1 MSVMPAGA
9 QRLLRVGAAFAL
21 LGVLLGAFGAHA
33 LRNSLS
39 AEMLAIYQ
47 TGVQY
52 QLIHALGIVLIALL
66 AATQPSRKRLM
77 LAGWLMAAGVLLF
90 SGSLY
95 LLAASGLRM
104 LGAITPLGGVCFIV
118 AWTLLLF
125 APARNS
131 EN

>member
-1 MSVMPAGA
+1 MPQGA
-9 QRLLRVGAAFAL
+9 QRLLRVGAALAL

-33 LRNSLS
+33 LKNSLG

-52 QLIHALGIVLIALL
+52 QLVHALGIVLVAIL
-66 AATQPSRKRLM
+66 AGAQPAWKHLM

-95 LLAASGLRM
+95 LLAITGVRI
-104 LGAITPLGGVCFIV
+104 LGAITPLGGICFIA
-118 AWTLLLF
+118 AWSLLIL
-125 APARNS
+125 APSRREDS
-131 EN
+131 KG